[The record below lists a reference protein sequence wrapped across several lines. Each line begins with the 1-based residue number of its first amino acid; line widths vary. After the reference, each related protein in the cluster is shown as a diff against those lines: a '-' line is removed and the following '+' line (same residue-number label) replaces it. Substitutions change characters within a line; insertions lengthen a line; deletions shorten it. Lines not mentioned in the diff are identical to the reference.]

1 MWNLPLWI
9 HLEISKLTHGLFIKR
24 PFYPIF
30 RDYIISSSLAKRI
43 QIFPL
48 PPHVYFPQGHEWI
61 GGSRSDG
68 ALGHVSGSGHAATNH
83 RDRRIT
89 LPIDLPEL
97 VEQSSHHE
105 PTDQHVEHFEHDEP
119 SCWTGNDEV
128 RAEEDDK
135 RVQDQGERFFLS
147 LEIQSSF
154 DRFDE
159 KFQRRKLKSEV
170 LDSWKCFSAQ
180 DRELDDL
187 TKDLFGIELRPN
199 CAY

>member
-1 MWNLPLWI
+1 MNLPLWI

-68 ALGHVSGSGHAATNH
+68 ALGHVSGSGYAATSH

-147 LEIQSSF
+147 LEIREIQSSF
-154 DRFDE
+154 DRFE
-159 KFQRRKLKSEV
+159 KAR
-170 LDSWKCFSAQ
+170 
-180 DRELDDL
+180 
-187 TKDLFGIELRPN
+187 
-199 CAY
+199 Y